1 MGNSRTNRM
10 NKQKEIGR
18 KDKCYLELVHKA
30 HKRRTRRAVLGV
42 SV

>member
-1 MGNSRTNRM
+1 MDNSRTNRM

-18 KDKCYLELVHKA
+18 KDKCYLESVHKA
-30 HKRRTRRAVLGV
+30 QKRRTHRALLGV

>member
-1 MGNSRTNRM
+1 MDNSRTNMM

-18 KDKCYLELVHKA
+18 KDKCYLESVRKVQ
-30 HKRRTRRAVLGV
+30 KRRTYRVLLGV